1 MTYRSALIAV
11 VALIL
16 LPLAAQA
23 QLATPAQPQAAAPA
37 PPAVPPKPQFTTI
50 ATYPGSG
57 GQVVV
62 GTFLDNDQRVGLIGV
77 ASVRRASVAFAK
89 DEWAS
94 LLDLWQQA
102 RAVRSATWQTVGT
115 FKETGTKEPAQLTV
129 MGGPGV
135 QFAVANPRG
144 TFTVSVPKGDY
155 AKLDASLHKV
165 ALFLDGAAA
174 EPDKPAPTRHRLHRK
189 KPQVA
194 AEPAAAPARR
204 CTGIWC

>member
-1 MTYRSALIAV
+1 MTDRSALLAAL
-11 VALIL
+11 ALIL
-16 LPLAAQA
+16 LPIAAQA
-23 QLATPAQPQAAAPA
+23 QLTAPAQPQ
-37 PPAVPPKPQFTTI
+37 PAVPPKPQFTTI

-62 GTFLDNDQRVGLIGV
+62 GTFLDNEQRVGLIGV

-115 FKETGTKEPAQLTV
+115 FKETGPKEPALLTV

-135 QFAVANPRG
+135 QFVIADPRG
-144 TFTVSVPKGDY
+144 TFTAAVPKGDY
-155 AKLDASLHKV
+155 ARLDASLHKV
-165 ALFLDGAAA
+165 ASFLDGGAA
-174 EPDKPAPTRHRLHRK
+174 EPDNPAPVRHRLHRK
-189 KPQVA
+189 KPTFA
-194 AEPAAAPARR
+194 AEPAGAPGRR
-204 CTGIWC
+204 CTGFWC